1 MFDKIRNEVHP
12 EYRRLFTFTSGL
24 RILKHGFEEDEEVK
38 IEYTIVQRGRKR
50 SILIICPICGKWG
63 RLNVSKKTAYGRRFK
78 IVHEKT
84 KCSLSFTARGFT
96 AVKRVHEKF
105 STCKLW

>member
-1 MFDKIRNEVHP
+1 MLGIQKTVH
-12 EYRRLFTFTSGL
+12 LHLT
-24 RILKHGFEEDEEVK
+24 HGFEEDEEVK

-84 KCSLSFTARGFT
+84 KCSLSLTVKGFT
-96 AVKRVHEKF
+96 AVKRVREKIKCMKTGMQH
-105 STCKLW
+105 SR